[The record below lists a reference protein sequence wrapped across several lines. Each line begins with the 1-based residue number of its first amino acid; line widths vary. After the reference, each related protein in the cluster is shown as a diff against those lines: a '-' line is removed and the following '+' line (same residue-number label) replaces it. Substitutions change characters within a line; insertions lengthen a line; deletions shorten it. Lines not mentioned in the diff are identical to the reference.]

1 MAIKSSTEAISAMRS
16 DIQKAIN
23 EISAISSQLTT
34 AGRATGD
41 WNDSQSQQYQSI
53 MSNASKA
60 TIQPIETLKAAIPK
74 LNKLEQAL
82 QQYSNVK
89 FNN

>member
-1 MAIKSSTEAISAMRS
+1 MAVKASTEAISAMRS

-23 EISAISSQLTT
+23 EISNISAQITS

-60 TIQPIETLKAAIPK
+60 TLQPIETLKAAIPK

-82 QQYSNVK
+82 QQYNNVK
-89 FNN
+89 FK